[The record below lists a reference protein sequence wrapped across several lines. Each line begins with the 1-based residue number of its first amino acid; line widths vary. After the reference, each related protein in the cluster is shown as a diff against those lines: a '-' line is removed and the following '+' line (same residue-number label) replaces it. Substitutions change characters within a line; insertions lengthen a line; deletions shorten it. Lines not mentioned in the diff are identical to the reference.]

1 VQDPDQEDYLQGQL
15 HAVEQVGRT
24 GARDDLAEDRMADDE
39 AEPFGYLGAEAAAP
53 VPRWCVFGYIG
64 YADREQ

>member
-1 VQDPDQEDYLQGQL
+1 
-15 HAVEQVGRT
+15 
-24 GARDDLAEDRMADDE
+24 MADDE